1 MAYFADNPNCPSN
14 FLSGIGFQFSLKKL
28 PGVSFY
34 CQSANVPSQNL
45 AVATQATRWN
55 TLPEP
60 GDEINYD
67 DLTIRFLV
75 DEDLKNYMS
84 IHNWIR
90 YLGHPE
96 SSKDWT
102 EFSDG
107 DSYAEKQYSDG
118 VIFILDS
125 NFNKKFRIYF
135 KDLFPVSLGGL
146 NFDSTYTDTEYFAV
160 DATFKFSIFEIED
173 IGKPA
178 FDTTDYS
185 APTTSITSELTQN
198 ANGDNIIR
206 LHYYSSNAQRL
217 TIDQGVGEVTLDN
230 GTHDILQSTVSAGA
244 VTYTITA
251 QGRGGSA
258 TDSTTVTVPTP
269 VTTPPVQTTT
279 NRLCIAVIDESDSQ
293 SVSGMEAK
301 WVQFR
306 QNYPDRV
313 FYLLHAEGENHVET
327 NNRLRVP
334 PSFLEETDPNQIN
347 MQ

>member
-84 IHNWIR
+84 VHNWIR

-96 SSKDWT
+96 SAKDWT

-107 DSYAEKQYSDG
+107 DSYTEKQYSDG

-125 NFNKKFRIYF
+125 NFNKKFEIYF

-160 DATFKFSIFEIED
+160 DATFKFSIFEIND
-173 IGKPA
+173 ISK
-178 FDTTDYS
+178 S
-185 APTTSITSELTQN
+185 VWPT
-198 ANGDNIIR
+198 
-206 LHYYSSNAQRL
+206 
-217 TIDQGVGEVTLDN
+217 
-230 GTHDILQSTVSAGA
+230 
-244 VTYTITA
+244 
-251 QGRGGSA
+251 
-258 TDSTTVTVPTP
+258 
-269 VTTPPVQTTT
+269 
-279 NRLCIAVIDESDSQ
+279 
-293 SVSGMEAK
+293 
-301 WVQFR
+301 
-306 QNYPDRV
+306 
-313 FYLLHAEGENHVET
+313 
-327 NNRLRVP
+327 
-334 PSFLEETDPNQIN
+334 
-347 MQ
+347 